1 MSTHLPAGSLAA
13 YAAGDPALD
22 DTALWTIEVHLENC
36 ADCRAHLADL
46 VPPPLTALLDEVQVM
61 IDRGVRTGPEPDPGS
76 AWRRLAHRWVAWEVL
91 PWLVTICA
99 AVVAAFALDRTFPQR
114 PSMVLLL
121 APVAPLAG
129 MLVAWSRRTDP
140 GWEIVAGTARAGLE
154 LLLRRTTVILAV
166 VLPPLAL
173 AGWSLRMSPA
183 LWLLPAL
190 TFTAA
195 TLLLGGRIG
204 VVPAASILSGAWF
217 LAVVT
222 PAVVTSD
229 IPVLIEPAS
238 APGWAVAAV
247 AGTALAIWR
256 AGDHRRVT
264 PR

>member
-1 MSTHLPAGSLAA
+1 MSTHIPAGSLAA
-13 YAAGDPALD
+13 YTAGDPALD
-22 DTALWTIEVHLENC
+22 DTAVWTIEVHLESC
-36 ADCRAHLADL
+36 ADCRAQLAD
-46 VPPPLTALLDEVQVM
+46 VAPPPLTTLLDDVQVM
-61 IDRGVRTGPEPDPGS
+61 IDRGVRTGPEPVRRR

-99 AVVAAFALDRTFPQR
+99 AVAAAFALDRTFPQR
-114 PSMVLLL
+114 PSLVLLL

-140 GWEIVAGTARAGLE
+140 GWEVVGGTARAGLE

-166 VLPPLAL
+166 VLPPLSL
-173 AGWSLRMSPA
+173 AGWRLGMSPA

-204 VVPAASILSGAWF
+204 VARAAATLGGAWF

-222 PAVVTSD
+222 PALITSD
-229 IPVLIEPAS
+229 LPVLVEPSS

-247 AGTALAIWR
+247 VGTVLAVWR
-256 AGDHRRVT
+256 AGDHRHAN
-264 PR
+264 PW